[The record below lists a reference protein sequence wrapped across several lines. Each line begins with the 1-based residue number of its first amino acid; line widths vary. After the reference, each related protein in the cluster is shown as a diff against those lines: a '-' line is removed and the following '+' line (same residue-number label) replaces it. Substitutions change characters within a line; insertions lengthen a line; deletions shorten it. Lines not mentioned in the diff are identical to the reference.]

1 MANDR
6 TSEDRRRALLRV
18 HYAAENANDLDRI
31 MGTFSP
37 GAGTTMIY
45 NRQEFADPDG
55 IRAAHAYIGFSA
67 AGAFAGLHNEID
79 DEHLT
84 ADEIV
89 VEGRLLGKH
98 VGEFQ
103 GFPPTGRDVE
113 LPFVAFYRFD
123 DAGKLVSE
131 RVVMN
136 LGSLAHDPIASAA
149 GRP

>member
-6 TSEDRRRALLRV
+6 TSEDRRRALLRA

-31 MGTFSP
+31 MGTFSTA
-37 GAGTTMIY
+37 GGTTMVY
-45 NRQEFADPDG
+45 NHQPFSDSDG

-67 AGAFAGLHNEID
+67 AGAFEGLQTTADH
-79 DEHLT
+79 EHLT

-136 LGSLAHDPIASAA
+136 LGSLAHQPGAVPRS
-149 GRP
+149 

>member
-1 MANDR
+1 MPNEHA
-6 TSEDRRRALLRV
+6 SEDRRRALLRA

-31 MGTFSP
+31 MGTFSAA
-37 GAGTTMIY
+37 AGTTMVY
-45 NRQEFADPDG
+45 NHQPFTDADG
-55 IRAAHAYIGFSA
+55 IRAAHTYIGFSA
-67 AGAFAGLHNEID
+67 AGAFAGLRTIADH
-79 DEHLT
+79 EHLT

-89 VEGRLLGKH
+89 VEGRLCGTH

-103 GFPPTGRDVE
+103 GFPPTGREIE

-136 LGSLAHDPIASAA
+136 LGSLAHQP
-149 GRP
+149 GGVPRPA

>member
-1 MANDR
+1 MQNDR
-6 TSEDRRRALLRV
+6 TNEDRRRALLRA

-31 MGTFSP
+31 MGTFST
-37 GAGTTMIY
+37 ADGTTMIY
-45 NRQEFADPDG
+45 NHQPFTDPDG

-67 AGAFAGLHNEID
+67 AGAFQGLRTIADH
-79 DEHLT
+79 EHLT
-84 ADEIV
+84 AEEIV
-89 VEGRLLGKH
+89 VEGRLRGNH

-123 DAGKLVSE
+123 EAGKLVSE

-136 LGSLAHDPIASAA
+136 LGSLARDPIASA
-149 GRP
+149 GDRP